1 MTTPLT
7 EALADAGPHTV
18 DSLAA
23 RMPEFPRD
31 AIAQALEA
39 LTTQGV
45 LAKDLGDDGVASYRY
60 VSPERYVQA
69 NQDVIRDVGQRG
81 NRRPR

>member
-1 MTTPLT
+1 MPSSLT
-7 EALADAGPHTV
+7 DALADAGPHTL

-23 RMPEFPRD
+23 RMPDFPRN

-39 LTTQGV
+39 LTAQGV
-45 LAKDLGDDGVASYRY
+45 LTRETGPDGAVQYRY
-60 VSPERYVQA
+60 TAPERYVQA
-69 NQDVIRDVGQRG
+69 NQDVIRDLGQRG

>member
-1 MTTPLT
+1 MPTSLN

-23 RMPEFPRD
+23 RMPEFSREV
-31 AIAQALEA
+31 IAHALEA
-39 LTTQGV
+39 LTAQGV
-45 LAKDLGDDGVASYRY
+45 LAREVGDDGVASYRY

-69 NQDVIRDVGQRG
+69 NQDVIRDVGQRS

>member
-1 MTTPLT
+1 MATTLT
-7 EALADAGPHTV
+7 EALTDAGPHTV

-23 RMPEFPRD
+23 RMPEYSRD
-31 AIAQALEA
+31 TLTQALEA
-39 LTTQGV
+39 LTAQGV
-45 LAKDLGDDGVASYRY
+45 LAREIGDDGVAFYRY
-60 VSPERYVQA
+60 VAPERYVQA